1 PFLQWHGATLTYG
14 RADAR
19 VREVAAAL
27 RRLDADGAGTGRVAI
42 FAGNCPAAVLTWLA
56 AQAAGL
62 VPVTLNRGQ
71 RGRVLADVTVR
82 SRPSVILADPEGASI
97 LREALA
103 EHAPQ
108 PLEAEVVLLGDGL
121 EDPAGLG
128 PDDPLDAPVPAEP
141 GDIATIMF
149 SSGTTG
155 ASKGVVIP
163 HGMFEASSARLEEA
177 WAITAGDVFHCWAP
191 WFHVAAQV
199 DVFAIAIRAG
209 ASVALFEGFSVS
221 QFWSQVHESR
231 ATVFGGFV
239 SVLEMLYARPESPL
253 DRAHRLRFG
262 VAGHIPRALR
272 RDFAA
277 RFGVPML
284 DAYGMSEA

>member
-1 PFLQWHGATLTYG
+1 RGAVGRDGRGVARRRGRPRRRGHAVGPDRRMSGSAVGVAVWRHRAARRDPDAPFLQWHGATLTYG

-108 PLEAEVVLLGDGL
+108 PLEAEVVLL
-121 EDPAGLG
+121 
-128 PDDPLDAPVPAEP
+128 
-141 GDIATIMF
+141 
-149 SSGTTG
+149 
-155 ASKGVVIP
+155 
-163 HGMFEASSARLEEA
+163 
-177 WAITAGDVFHCWAP
+177 
-191 WFHVAAQV
+191 
-199 DVFAIAIRAG
+199 
-209 ASVALFEGFSVS
+209 
-221 QFWSQVHESR
+221 
-231 ATVFGGFV
+231 
-239 SVLEMLYARPESPL
+239 
-253 DRAHRLRFG
+253 
-262 VAGHIPRALR
+262 
-272 RDFAA
+272 
-277 RFGVPML
+277 
-284 DAYGMSEA
+284 